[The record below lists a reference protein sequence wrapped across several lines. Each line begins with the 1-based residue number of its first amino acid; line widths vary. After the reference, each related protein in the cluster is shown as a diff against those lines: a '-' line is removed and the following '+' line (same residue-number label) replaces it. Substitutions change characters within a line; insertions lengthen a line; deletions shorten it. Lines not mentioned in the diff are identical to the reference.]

1 MDILNEKFTI
11 LSNGFDDTVDITQK
25 IKTIVS
31 NSGAYD
37 GLITITSSYP
47 TVSFIRLESTNG
59 LATDIKNILSS
70 IVPVHK
76 IYEHDNNWHDG
87 NAFSHLKAM
96 LMGNSITLSISG
108 GFIDLAPECIIAMI
122 DFNNKSGQIPIN
134 TTLIYEKPKNN

>member
-11 LSNGFDDTVDITQK
+11 VSNGFDDTVDITQK

-31 NSGAYD
+31 NSGAQE

-47 TVSFIRLESTNG
+47 TVSFVRLENTKG
-59 LATDIKNILSS
+59 LATDIKNILST

-96 LMGNSITLSISG
+96 LLGNSITLNITD
-108 GFIDLAPECIIAMI
+108 GFIDLSPDCIVAMI
-122 DFNNKSGQIPIN
+122 DFNNKSGQVPISA
-134 TTLIYEKPKNN
+134 TLMYEKPKN